1 MVFSLRKPLS
11 HFRHSGQLSGFRA
24 LLLQFLHSSTQ
35 QVMSLTFLITG
46 IGCWLASGAVP
57 HAIRIMPQ
65 EQKKIRAGEIGIRF
79 LLEGKDSNGQV
90 AMFEFEVPAG
100 SKVPIAHSHK
110 RYDETI
116 YGLEGV
122 LTFTIAGNP
131 VEIAAGETCFIPRG
145 VVHGFN
151 NLKHTNAKALAIVT
165 PALLGPDYF
174 REIADLIN
182 DGGPPDLEKIKA
194 VMDRHG
200 LVPAPP
206 PN

>member
-1 MVFSLRKPLS
+1 MQRGLWSFLS
-11 HFRHSGQLSGFRA
+11 ANACRILDTLGNFRGSGA
-24 LLLQFLHSSTQ
+24 LLLQFLHSSRQ

-131 VEIAAGETCFIPRG
+131 V
-145 VVHGFN
+145 
-151 NLKHTNAKALAIVT
+151 
-165 PALLGPDYF
+165 
-174 REIADLIN
+174 
-182 DGGPPDLEKIKA
+182 
-194 VMDRHG
+194 
-200 LVPAPP
+200 
-206 PN
+206 